1 MTINHRSTRF
11 TRSKTPQT
19 TWESSN
25 PVIDLQ
31 DPLLEASN
39 MFHNKRHRS
48 ATSDNLIELQAQAAA
63 LCKMEREDEIA
74 ELRKKIAKL
83 KRKRKTST
91 IDDEGKDP

>member
-1 MTINHRSTRF
+1 
-11 TRSKTPQT
+11 
-19 TWESSN
+19 
-25 PVIDLQ
+25 
-31 DPLLEASN
+31 

-74 ELRKKIAKL
+74 ELRKEIVEL

-91 IDDEGKDP
+91 IDNEGKDP